1 MFKKMLRLS
10 CIVIPLLVGCTENAE
25 QPTSMAPDFTL
36 QDLSGNTVSLSDFK
50 GKVVLIDFFATWC
63 PPCRASV
70 PAIERLHTNYTDKGL
85 VVLAI
90 SLDEGKWDYVK
101 SFQSEYGITYT
112 ILKGTDDVAMQ
123 YMVRTIPTLVIA
135 DKKGNV
141 WKRIIG
147 FGNEE
152 WQEQVEV
159 RTPPGDRDRAL
170 FADRSADVGARVEDV
185 DVGGAVRAIGL

>member
-1 MFKKMLRLS
+1 MFKKVLRLS
-10 CIVIPLLVGCTENAE
+10 CIVIPLLVLVGCTDRGE
-25 QPTSMAPDFTL
+25 QQTSVAPDFTL

-70 PAIERLHTNYTDKGL
+70 PAIERLHTNYIDKGL

-152 WQEQVEV
+152 YLEEQIK
-159 RTPPGDRDRAL
+159 TL
-170 FADRSADVGARVEDV
+170 LQS
-185 DVGGAVRAIGL
+185 